1 MPAPLPRRWTSALTA
16 VALVFAAATLSH
28 AQSRRAT
35 LRGEVSFADD
45 AAVAGLTVTL
55 ATADGTVLATATTDA
70 AGRFQIRDV
79 APGRYRVSAS
89 SATFEA
95 VRDVVVD
102 AAPIVDVPLR
112 LRLPSD
118 PPLEVVG
125 YIDAFSRAQATAS
138 ADILRDLPARLHTRA
153 LPQALAAMP
162 GWAEEDNGL
171 LHVRGVDDGVLY
183 VEDGIPVYD
192 RLDVAFGIPP
202 ALADIGSVAVTTGH
216 TPAAFGLKAGAVV
229 ELFTPPAAD
238 HWRGQAQVGSGNS
251 DLGGGA
257 VSGGGPAGRTLGLFG
272 AVAAERS
279 TRFLDPVHPDN
290 LHNQGG
296 VAGGALRGT
305 AAPTSAGR
313 LSMNLRLGRS
323 RFDVPHGEE
332 QDAAGQDQRQ
342 QTTQSSQSLAWQ
354 QPAGAT
360 SLHLA
365 GYHRRVHARL
375 RGSASDTPVSAASTR
390 RHDRLGLLGSVSYSA
405 ARHTLT
411 AGGEVSR
418 VALTE
423 DFRFAVTD
431 PDADGLSSEA
441 AAFTTARP
449 FVFTGDVSR
458 PQWSVYVSDRAL
470 VGPLLTLD
478 IGMRIDHTR
487 LLVPTT
493 AWSPRLGAAFAV
505 PAAGATLRAS
515 FNRFYQ
521 PPQAEH
527 LLLSSS
533 EDARALSPFAD
544 DDEGGGATL
553 LPERQTA
560 WEGGWEQRLGR
571 LRLDVAAWRR
581 TVRNYTDPN
590 VFLGTTIVFPNSVAR
605 GTARG
610 LDVRLGIPSAKGWS
624 ATAAYTLSKV
634 EQEGP
639 INGGLF
645 LEDDI
650 DEIGPGVVFTPD
662 HDQRHTASATL
673 AWAPRGR
680 WSGSVQ
686 ARYASGTPVE
696 LGELDDDDLE
706 RLADRPGASRVDFE
720 RGRVR
725 PRLVV
730 DLTASLR
737 LRRTAWG
744 EIGVAASLLNA
755 FDRAYAFNFGNPFSG
770 THFGAPRQFRVD
782 ARVRFD

>member
-1 MPAPLPRRWTSALTA
+1 MNLRRLLVACVVLLAGVPVNASAQPRRETVRGQVVLADGGGVPDLAVLLRTSDGATIASTTTDANGRFEIRDIAPGAYA
-16 VALVFAAATLSH
+16 VIASSGPLVGQH
-28 AQSRRAT
+28 AIEIGTSPVPDLV
-35 LRGEVSFADD
+35 LR
-45 AAVAGLTVTL
+45 LTVTL
-55 ATADGTVLATATTDA
+55 YDHELVRGASGPFDRARSTTGGD
-70 AGRFQIRDV
+70 
-79 APGRYRVSAS
+79 
-89 SATFEA
+89 
-95 VRDVVVD
+95 
-102 AAPIVDVPLR
+102 R
-112 LRLPSD
+112 LR
-118 PPLEVVG
+118 
-125 YIDAFSRAQATAS
+125 Q
-138 ADILRDLPARLHTRA
+138 LPARLQSRA

-202 ALADIGSVAVTTGH
+202 ALADIGTVAVTTGH

-229 ELFTPPAAD
+229 EIATPPASEQ
-238 HWRGQAQVGSGNS
+238 WRGQVQGGGGSS

-257 VSGGGPAGRTLGLFG
+257 VSGGGPAGTGVDVF
-272 AVAAERS
+272 AAAAAERS
-279 TRFLDPVHPDN
+279 SRFLDPVHPAN
-290 LHNQGG
+290 LHNTGG
-296 VAGGALRGT
+296 VAGASLRSAV
-305 AAPTSAGR
+305 AAPGSGR
-313 LSMNLRLGRS
+313 VSLNLRLGRS
-323 RFDVPHGEE
+323 RFDVPHGETQE
-332 QDAAGQDQRQ
+332 EAGQDQRQ
-342 QTTQSSQSLAWQ
+342 RTTQSSQSLAWQ

-365 GYHRRVHARL
+365 GYHRRVDARL
-375 RGSASDTPVSAASTR
+375 RGSPADTPVAAASTR
-390 RHDRLGLLGSVSYSA
+390 RHDRLGLLGSA
-405 ARHTLT
+405 AYWVAGHALT

-431 PDADGLSSEA
+431 PAADGLSAEA

-449 FVFTGDVSR
+449 FVFTGDVAR
-458 PQWSVYVSDRAL
+458 PQWSAYVSDRAQ
-470 VGPLLTLD
+470 VGRLLAVDVGLRVD
-478 IGMRIDHTR
+478 QTR
-487 LLVPTT
+487 LLVRTT
-493 AWSPRLGAAFAV
+493 AWSPRIGLAVAA
-505 PAAGATLRAS
+505 PGLDATMRAS
-515 FNRFYQ
+515 FNRFFQ

-533 EDARALSPFAD
+533 EAARALSPFVD
-544 DDEGGGATL
+544 GDGGGGAAL
-553 LPERQTA
+553 RPERQTA
-560 WEGGWEQRLGR
+560 WEAGWEQRLGR
-571 LRLDVAAWRR
+571 LTLDVAGWHRR
-581 TVRNYTDPN
+581 VENYTDPN
-590 VFLGTTIVFPNSVAR
+590 VFFGTTIVFPNSVAR

-610 LDVRLGIPSAKGWS
+610 LDVRLEMPSRRGWTAS
-624 ATAAYTLSKV
+624 AAYTLARV

-673 AWAPRGR
+673 TWVQPEGR
-680 WSGSVQ
+680 WSGSAQ

-696 LGELDDDDLE
+696 LGDLDDDDRE
-706 RLADRPGASRVDFE
+706 ELAGRPGASRIDVE

-730 DLTASLR
+730 DVSASLR
-737 LRRTAWG
+737 LLRTAWG
-744 EIGVAASLLNA
+744 EIGLAAGVLNV

-782 ARVRFD
+782 ARVTFD